1 MSNLKP
7 LFIVACAALML
18 SACGGGGSTS
28 DSGAPVITATT
39 ASVGIIFT
47 DSSAVDAALVEIIPQ
62 TVLAADAP
70 GAQLL
75 VTVTSVELKGASGDQ
90 TIFSGTE
97 IIDLYDLKDSLELF
111 FVNESVTP
119 GTYDKIRLHVDS
131 VSRCEPVPQESE
143 SALEEVDCDD
153 VKLPSGKI
161 DFNPRESFT
170 IAAGDVVI
178 VTLDI
183 DANKSLKLTENPR
196 KIILRPVVFVDI
208 DSEPAF
214 EGGLVRVSGVVAETA
229 GDRFRLC
236 SAAFATPL
244 GMANTQSELNEM
256 CLDVLVTLKTGLFD
270 DEGLPVDVSQLMKGD
285 PVTVIGLLQLT
296 PDGSEGPTVT
306 PLAEGD
312 ADAMPTP
319 FQIVAVVVEGGVPGT
334 WERYLGILLSPVEP
348 DSEMPGSGVF
358 KFQLAGDEP
367 PVVEPPVE
375 GAAEDEVPA
384 EEVPAILARVYEK
397 TRIFAVNLDSGLV
410 EIMAADLKAG
420 DRSLLEAVEPPKPL
434 PEPEPLEDEPEVEVD
449 GLRVS
454 LMLVLQDEAAP
465 GPDLLRGKIE
475 SVTPDGEIGNS
486 GSLSVI
492 SDETANAVCVNSY
505 AETAI
510 YLLIGKDDSIE
521 AIKVSLG
528 ELRVGDRIAV
538 AGDSDGASGCFD
550 AALMIAGGPINP

>member
-1 MSNLKP
+1 M
-7 LFIVACAALML
+7 
-18 SACGGGGSTS
+18 
-28 DSGAPVITATT
+28 
-39 ASVGIIFT
+39 
-47 DSSAVDAALVEIIPQ
+47 
-62 TVLAADAP
+62 
-70 GAQLL
+70 
-75 VTVTSVELKGASGDQ
+75 
-90 TIFSGTE
+90 
-97 IIDLYDLKDSLELF
+97 
-111 FVNESVTP
+111 
-119 GTYDKIRLHVDS
+119 
-131 VSRCEPVPQESE
+131 
-143 SALEEVDCDD
+143 
-153 VKLPSGKI
+153 
-161 DFNPRESFT
+161 
-170 IAAGDVVI
+170 
-178 VTLDI
+178 
-183 DANKSLKLTENPR
+183 
-196 KIILRPVVFVDI
+196 
-208 DSEPAF
+208 
-214 EGGLVRVSGVVAETA
+214 
-229 GDRFRLC
+229 
-236 SAAFATPL
+236 
-244 GMANTQSELNEM
+244 
-256 CLDVLVTLKTGLFD
+256 
-270 DEGLPVDVSQLMKGD
+270 
-285 PVTVIGLLQLT
+285 
-296 PDGSEGPTVT
+296 
-306 PLAEGD
+306 
-312 ADAMPTP
+312 
-319 FQIVAVVVEGGVPGT
+319 

-434 PEPEPLEDEPEVEVD
+434 PEPEPLEDEPAVEVD

-492 SDETANAVCVNSY
+492 SDETTNAVCVNSY

-528 ELRVGDRIAV
+528 ELQAGDRIAV